1 MTRARTAP
9 YGAAPACLEMILRCG
24 RAIVMGADSAS
35 AGGASLR
42 HGRAMIV
49 VRIAVG
55 LLAVVAVGAVLGSM
69 LRTVVLPRAVPARLA
84 RIAFLLV
91 RGVLRLRLQLTGR
104 SDYSTRDRVF
114 ALQAPFGLF
123 AQLLVWASLIWA
135 LFTVIFWSLSSS
147 TIDGTAVSRAL
158 EQSGSSMLTLG
169 FDAPRGLAQQLASFA
184 AAGVGLTLL
193 ALVIAYIPTV
203 YGAFSRREALITKLV
218 VRTGGPPTGPA
229 LLSSSWRLGRFEQLD
244 EVWDGWEDWFI
255 DVGESH
261 TTFPQ
266 LAFFRSP
273 HPKNHWVLATEAVL
287 DGAALFATVCDVP
300 RQARSELCL
309 HAGVHALTSIADFLG
324 IAHRPPEPEADITL
338 SKQRFD
344 EACGELRD
352 LGIPV
357 RDDRARSWSEFRS
370 ARARYEPL
378 LAVIGRLTDAPRS
391 EWSSWSETAPRHRP
405 PLLRPH
411 RDSAGPTQQR

>member
-1 MTRARTAP
+1 
-9 YGAAPACLEMILRCG
+9 
-24 RAIVMGADSAS
+24 V
-35 AGGASLR
+35 
-42 HGRAMIV
+42 IV
-49 VRIAVG
+49 VRIVVG
-55 LLAVVAVGAVLGSM
+55 LLAVAAVVAVLGSV
-69 LRTVVLPRAVPARLA
+69 LRTVVLPRGVPARLA
-84 RIAFLLV
+84 RVAFLLV
-91 RGVLRLRLQLTGR
+91 RSLLRLRLRLTGR

-135 LFTVIFWSLSSS
+135 LFAVIFWSLSSS
-147 TIDGTAVSRAL
+147 TIDGTTVGRAL

-169 FDAPRGLAQQLASFA
+169 FDAPRGLVRQLAAFT

-203 YGAFSRREALITKLV
+203 YAAFSRREARITKLS
-218 VRTGGPPTGPA
+218 VRTEGPPTGPA

-255 DVGESH
+255 DIGESH

-273 HPKNHWVLATEAVL
+273 HPSNHWVLASEAVL
-287 DGAALFATVCDVP
+287 DGAALFTTVCDVP

-309 HAGVHALTSIADFLG
+309 HAGVHALISIADFLG
-324 IAHRPPEPEADITL
+324 IPHHPPEPDADITL
-338 SKQRFD
+338 PRQRFD

-352 LGIPV
+352 LGVPI
-357 RDDRARSWSEFRS
+357 RDDRPRSWSEFRS
-370 ARARYEPL
+370 TRARYEPL
-378 LAVIGRLTDAPRS
+378 LAVIGRMTDAPRS
-391 EWSSWSETAPRHRP
+391 DWSSWSDTTPRHTP

-411 RDSAGPTQQR
+411 R

>member
-1 MTRARTAP
+1 MT
-9 YGAAPACLEMILRCG
+9 
-24 RAIVMGADSAS
+24 
-35 AGGASLR
+35 
-42 HGRAMIV
+42 V
-49 VRIAVG
+49 VRIVVG
-55 LLAVVAVGAVLGSM
+55 LLAVAGVGAVLGSV

-84 RIAFLLV
+84 RVAFLSVRGLLLV
-91 RGVLRLRLQLTGR
+91 RLRLTGR
-104 SDYSTRDRVF
+104 SDYATRDRVF

-123 AQLLVWASLIWA
+123 AQLLAWASLICV
-135 LFTVIFWSLSSS
+135 LFAVIFWSLSSS
-147 TIDGTAVSRAL
+147 TIDGAVVSRAL

-169 FDAPRGLAQQLASFA
+169 FDAPRGLARQLTAFA

-203 YGAFSRREALITKLV
+203 YAAFSRREALITKLV
-218 VRTGGPPTGPA
+218 VRAGAPPTGPS
-229 LLSSSWRLGRFEQLD
+229 LLSSSWRIGRFDQLD
-244 EVWDGWEDWFI
+244 EVWDGWENWFI

-273 HPKNHWVLATEAVL
+273 HPKNHWVLASEAVL
-287 DGAALFATVCDVP
+287 DGAALFTTVCDVP
-300 RQARSELCL
+300 HQARSDLCL
-309 HAGVHALTSIADFLG
+309 HAGIHALIAIADFLG
-324 IAHRPPEPEADITL
+324 IPHRPPEPEAEITL
-338 SKQRFD
+338 SEQSFD
-344 EACGELRD
+344 QARDELRD

-378 LAVIGRLTDAPRS
+378 LAVIGRMTDAPRS
-391 EWSSWSETAPRHRP
+391 EWSSWNETVPRHRP

-411 RDSAGPTQQR
+411 RDGPAHTESR